1 MVNLKTSIAG
11 IPLESYFFNASGPK
25 CMTLEE
31 LLALAASNSAVVM
44 SKSSTFEPREGNPE
58 PRYCNLEFGSI
69 NSMGL
74 PNLGYKKYA
83 EFAPL
88 LKVQTTKPYFVS
100 VSGLKL
106 AENMEMLKYLSEIK
120 DIDALELNL
129 SCPNVIGKPQ
139 ICYDFDQTREVL
151 REIEKVAKKPLGLK
165 LPPYFDFVHF
175 EEAASIINKHNIAFV
190 TCINSVGNA
199 LFIDPEKEVVVIKPK
214 GGFGGLGG
222 AYIKPIALANVRKF
236 RELLRKEIQVIGVGG
251 VDTGVDAFE
260 FLLCGAD
267 AVQVGTTFQKE
278 GVKCFAR
285 LETELKA
292 YMFQK
297 GYDDISDVKGKLKT
311 L

>member
-1 MVNLKTSIAG
+1 MVNLQTAIAG
-11 IPLESYFFNASGPK
+11 IPLESYFFNAAGPK
-25 CMTLEE
+25 CTTLEQ
-31 LLALAASNSAVVM
+31 LQALAASKSAVIM
-44 SKSSTFEPREGNPE
+44 SKSCTFEPREGNPE
-58 PRYCNLEFGSI
+58 PRYYDLDFGSI
-69 NSMGL
+69 NSIAL

-88 LKVQTTKPYFVS
+88 LKAQTTKPYFVS

-106 AENMEMLKYLSEIK
+106 AENIEMLKFLSEIK
-120 DIDALELNL
+120 EIDAFELNL

-139 ICYDFDQTREVL
+139 IGYDFDQTREVL
-151 REIEKVAKKPLGLK
+151 REAEKASKKPWGIK
-165 LPPYFDFVHF
+165 LPPYFDFAHF

-199 LFIDPEKEVVVIKPK
+199 LFIDPEKEEVVIKPK

-222 AYIKPIALANVRKF
+222 AYIKPTALANVRKF

-251 VDTGVDAFE
+251 IETGVDAFE

-267 AVQVGTTFQKE
+267 AVQVGTTLQKE
-278 GVKCFAR
+278 GVKCFER
-285 LETELKA
+285 LETELEA

-297 GYDDISDVKGKLKT
+297 GYDDVPQVKGKLKN

>member
-1 MVNLKTSIAG
+1 MTSLKTTIAG
-11 IPLESYFFNASGPK
+11 LPLQSYFFNASGPK
-25 CMTLEE
+25 CTTLEE
-31 LLALAASNSAVVM
+31 LQALGTSSSAVIL
-44 SKSSTFEPREGNPE
+44 SKSCTFEPREGNPE
-58 PRYCNLEFGSI
+58 PRYYDLDFGSI

-83 EFAPL
+83 EFAPV
-88 LKVQTTKPYFVS
+88 LKAETTKPYFVS

-106 AENMEMLKYLSEIK
+106 ADNMEMLKFFSEIK

-139 ICYDFDQTREVL
+139 IGYDFDQTREVL
-151 REIEKVAKKPLGLK
+151 KEAEKVTKKPLGLK
-165 LPPYFDFVHF
+165 LPPYFDFAHF

-199 LFIDPEKEVVVIKPK
+199 LFIDPETESVVIKPK

-222 AYIKPIALANVRKF
+222 QYIKPTALANVRKF
-236 RELLRKEIQVIGVGG
+236 KELLRKEIQVIGVGG
-251 VDTGVDAFE
+251 IETGVDAFE

-267 AVQVGTTFQKE
+267 AVQVGTTLQKE
-278 GVKCFAR
+278 GVKCFER

-297 GYDDISDVKGKLKT
+297 GYDNITEVKGRLKG